1 MRRLLSEPPPLD
13 QVVGHVRDLT
23 ADALSATWFN
33 VRKAKKVAY
42 AVTGTR
48 PGPPPAGVHFSLA
61 LSPIHQRLQARL
73 EDADLSWD
81 LLASPAPPQDV
92 FRRLGGSPRA

>member
-1 MRRLLSEPPPLD
+1 MRRLLCEPPLLD

-33 VRKAKKVAY
+33 VRKAKKVAH

-48 PGPPPAGVHFSLA
+48 PGLPPADVLFSLA
-61 LSPIHQRLQARL
+61 FSP
-73 EDADLSWD
+73 
-81 LLASPAPPQDV
+81 
-92 FRRLGGSPRA
+92 